1 MLYNPT
7 NLSINSLYVI
17 KNAML
22 VNEFAL
28 KENLNLETLIET
40 LNLDLTNQDTLKLY
54 KMNQES
60 FFDIIFNKKKNVYIS
75 GIGGTGK
82 SYQIKKIEIFF

>member
-54 KMNQES
+54 KMNQDLQNINNRVN
-60 FFDIIFNKKKNVYIS
+60 FLIYKLLCLFNFLLSKKLDN
-75 GIGGTGK
+75 
-82 SYQIKKIEIFF
+82 QLIK

>member
-28 KENLNLETLIET
+28 KENLNLETL
-40 LNLDLTNQDTLKLY
+40 NLDLTNQDTLKLY
-54 KMNQES
+54 KMNQDLQNINNRVN
-60 FFDIIFNKKKNVYIS
+60 FLIYKLLCLFNFLLSKKLDN
-75 GIGGTGK
+75 
-82 SYQIKKIEIFF
+82 QLIK

>member
-54 KMNQES
+54 KMNQDLQNINNRVNFLIYKLLCLFNFLLS
-60 FFDIIFNKKKNVYIS
+60 KKFDKQLLIV
-75 GIGGTGK
+75 
-82 SYQIKKIEIFF
+82 

>member
-28 KENLNLETLIET
+28 KENLNLENLIET
-40 LNLDLTNQDTLKLY
+40 LNLDLTNQDTLK
-54 KMNQES
+54 
-60 FFDIIFNKKKNVYIS
+60 
-75 GIGGTGK
+75 
-82 SYQIKKIEIFF
+82 KIWMELSI

>member
-22 VNEFAL
+22 VNEFSL

-54 KMNQES
+54 KMNQDLQNINNRVN
-60 FFDIIFNKKKNVYIS
+60 FLIYKLLCLFNFLLSKKLDN
-75 GIGGTGK
+75 
-82 SYQIKKIEIFF
+82 QLIK